1 MTHTELREFRIK
13 TGLTQK
19 EFGRRIFRGRD
30 SIAQYES
37 GRYPIPAY
45 IDVLL
50 KAAFNE
56 NNA

>member
-19 EFGRRIFRGRD
+19 EFGRRIFRWRD
-30 SIAQYES
+30 SVAQYES

-50 KAAFNE
+50 KAAFSD
-56 NNA
+56 